1 MNKKYIIEKDHLIET
16 QNRLK
21 LEDKADVIV
30 CGGGP
35 AGISAAV
42 AAARTGAKTRL
53 IELQGCLGGVWTAG
67 LLSIVLDAYGKGGFQ
82 NELISLLETESGLST
97 RYFFL
102 AGSGKTADFFYDP
115 ELMKVVLEKFCLE
128 AGVEIHY
135 HTRVVGAFSERHRLR
150 GVLTESKS
158 GRQAWPGK
166 IFVDA
171 SGDGDLSALTGCQF
185 DVGHPQS
192 GQMQPMS
199 MVAILTGLDL
209 DEIKPFI
216 NGHPDFALPGHHD
229 QDSKRALAEELTR
242 AGTPPSYSLPVLFN
256 LNGNLFSFC
265 ANHAYGFSGL
275 KANEVTQATLQA
287 RQEMFQQVNALR
299 QLGGP
304 WRNVQI
310 VATSSHIGVREGRRI
325 YGHYQITVDDLV
337 AGKHHPDAVCRVH
350 FPVDVHA
357 TDPSKGKAYGEEGV
371 RSKPY
376 DIPLRSLIAKD
387 IDGLMMAGRCISGD
401 FLAHASY
408 RVTGNA
414 IQMGWAAGITAALA
428 CQMNCLPQNVP
439 FEEIQAIIK
448 GS

>member
-1 MNKKYIIEKDHLIET
+1 MDKKYTIESENLIEP

-21 LEDKADVIV
+21 LQEEADVVV

-35 AGISAAV
+35 AGVSAAV
-42 AAARTGAKTRL
+42 AAARAGAKSRL

-67 LLSIVLDAYGKGGFQ
+67 LLSIVLDAKGKGGFQ
-82 NELISLLETESGLST
+82 KELTNRLEAESGFST
-97 RYFFL
+97 HYFYL

-115 ELMKVVLEKFCLE
+115 ELMKVVLEKICLE
-128 AGVEIHY
+128 AGVKIHY
-135 HTRVVGAFSERHRLR
+135 HTRVVGAFSESHRLG

-171 SGDGDLSALTGCQF
+171 TGDGDLSALAGCQF
-185 DVGHPQS
+185 DAGHPQS
-192 GQMQPMS
+192 GRMQPMS
-199 MVAILTGLDL
+199 MVAILTGLDPE
-209 DEIKPFI
+209 EIKPFT
-216 NGHPDFALPGHHD
+216 NGHPDYALPGHHD

-242 AGTPPSYSLPVLFN
+242 AGTPPSYSLPVLFQ
-256 LNGNLFSFC
+256 LNSSLFSFC

-275 KANEVTQATLQA
+275 KADEVTQATIHA
-287 RQEMFQQVNALR
+287 RQEMFQQVHAL
-299 QLGGP
+299 QKLGGP
-304 WRNVQI
+304 WRNIQI

-325 YGHYQITVDDLV
+325 HGLYPITVDDLIE
-337 AGKHHPDAVCRVH
+337 GKRHPDAICRVH

-357 TDPSKGKAYGEEGV
+357 TDQAKGKAYGEEGV
-371 RSKPY
+371 KSKPY
-376 DIPLRSLIAKD
+376 DIPLRSLIARD
-387 IDGLMMAGRCISGD
+387 IDGLLMAGRCISGD

-414 IQMGWAAGITAALA
+414 IQMGWAAGTTAALA
-428 CQMNCLPQNVP
+428 FQMNCLPENVP